1 MSSIYIDA
9 QEIPTTFIQ
18 ATIKNISF
26 QPAVDLSSI
35 CEIVARDWAKTQGM
49 EHYWHAILQATSWE
63 EWGLHS
69 VCKRYHCAPVEQV
82 LMSLGYKFIGHESRI
97 YYYKGS
103 RGKVTRWLN
112 DDFRG
117 TMENPY

>member
-18 ATIKNISF
+18 ATIKDISF

-35 CEIVARDWAKTQGM
+35 CEIVARDWAKTRGT
-49 EHYWHAILQATSWE
+49 ECYWHAILQATSWE
-63 EWGLHS
+63 EWGQHS
-69 VCKRYHCAPVEQV
+69 VSKRYHCAPVEQV
-82 LMSLGYKFIGHESRI
+82 LESLGYKFIGYESRI